1 MEDTTLELGMKIPIQ
16 EPCHENWDSMC
27 GSDQKRFCDSC
38 DKNVHNL
45 SEMTENQARDLLKEE
60 ESLCIRYRTHRSG
73 HIRFRKAL
81 PLIALLSV
89 GCDYVPP
96 AESTDSFSVKI
107 KKNVMR
113 GSAHFLNR
121 MFSPVE
127 GPETKDGWVET
138 QFRKT
143 ANRISDAS
151 EEILYL
157 PTPYYIMGVM

>member
-1 MEDTTLELGMKIPIQ
+1 MARLNQTQVSLSMEDTTLELGMKIPIQ
-16 EPCHENWDSMC
+16 EHCHENWDSMC

-60 ESLCIRYRTHRSG
+60 ESLCVRYRTHRSG

-121 MFSPVE
+121 MFAKFWRLLLGFTSRRSLYE
-127 GPETKDGWVET
+127 GSSCK
-138 QFRKT
+138 FLL
-143 ANRISDAS
+143 
-151 EEILYL
+151 ILS
-157 PTPYYIMGVM
+157 